1 MEAPDFWDNAEVS
14 QKKMKELKSMKDD
27 METYQNLV
35 TQKEDMETLIEMSY
49 EENDP
54 SMIEEIQEMLDEFQ
68 AQFDSIRVKTLLSGE
83 YDGENAIIKL
93 NAGAGGT
100 EACDWC
106 SMLYR
111 MYQRWADKMGFTTVV
126 LDFLDGDEAGLKSIT
141 LQVNGENAYGYL
153 KSEKGV
159 HRLVRISP
167 FNAAGKR
174 QTSFV
179 SCDVM
184 PDIEEDLDVEIN
196 PDDLRIDTYRS
207 SGAGGQHI
215 NKTSS
220 AIRITHLPTGIVV
233 QCQNERSQFQNK
245 DKAMQMLKA
254 KLYLLKQQENAEK
267 LSDIRGDVK
276 DINFGNQIRSYV
288 MQPYTLV
295 KDHRT
300 NAENGNVNAVM
311 DGDIDLFISAYLKWI
326 SLKNQKTEEA

>member
-1 MEAPDFWDNAEVS
+1 MEAPDFWDNAEAS
-14 QKKMKELKSMKDD
+14 QMKMKQLKSLKDD
-27 METYQNLV
+27 IETYHNLE
-35 TQKEDMETLIEMSY
+35 TQMEDMETMIEMGY

-54 SMIEEIQEMLDEFQ
+54 EIVPEIQEMLDEFQ
-68 AQFDSIRVKTLLSGE
+68 ASFDSIRVKTLLSGE

-111 MYQRWADKMGFTTVV
+111 MYTRYADRNGFSVEV
-126 LDFLDGDEAGLKSIT
+126 LDMLDGDEAGIKSVT
-141 LQVNGENAYGYL
+141 FQVNGENAYGYL

-184 PDIEEDLDVEIN
+184 PEIEEDLDVEIN
-196 PDDLRIDTYRS
+196 DDDLRIDTYRS

-220 AIRITHLPTGIVV
+220 AIRITHFPTGIVV
-233 QCQNERSQFQNK
+233 QCQNERSQHMNK

-254 KLYLLKQQENAEK
+254 KLYLLKQQEAEEK
-267 LSDIRGDVK
+267 LSGIRGEVT
-276 DINFGNQIRSYV
+276 DIGWGNQIRSYV
-288 MQPYTLV
+288 MQPYTMV

-300 NAENGNVNAVM
+300 NEETGNVDAVL
-311 DGDIDLFISAYLKWI
+311 DGGIDIFINAYLKWI
-326 SLKNQKTEEA
+326 ALKK